1 MSDKI
6 KDANIEQENSVDKK
20 VFSKKK
26 KLIILIVSAVLCV
39 AIGGGALL
47 WYLLSP
53 KQPPQTSNAVKDNV
67 IHKID
72 GTLHKVNVSDSNVK
86 FVDNGES
93 EYKIYVDLSD
103 ESLKASINK
112 SASFVK
118 DQICNSSGVE
128 LAIDTELPSD
138 FSKNTYAIVYGFRR
152 AFEDLGLSMPAEDIA
167 TTGYYIKTI
176 GNLVFI
182 EANGSDGYRM
192 GGLAFLRE
200 VIGYDMIS
208 EDCVVYSREA
218 TTMPNMEIVER
229 PDFDY
234 RQIQNYYTGVESY
247 GMGMHTHTDLWIP
260 INGWDMHNS
269 LYYIPPETYKNK
281 YPEWYRSDF
290 EQPCYTAHG
299 NKVAYEALVETVFRV
314 VVQRMEECPTIEN
327 ISFTAMDGTGQ
338 DSCWC
343 DTCNEYKTLYGT
355 PAAACIYFM
364 NDLNK
369 MVQAYIQ
376 NNCPGRTLN
385 LVFFAYHDSE
395 PAPVERVK
403 YIDGSGNLIWA
414 DPIVDEN
421 GNYIPLKRYAR
432 DEKGHF
438 IKDANG
444 NYVYETDE
452 QGNYVYLTCDEHV
465 YPWLAPIY
473 SKFTS
478 SFYEDV
484 NKTYAQNVDL
494 WYTVS
499 SNVYLW
505 IYGTNFKYYLFPY
518 NNWSSSVE
526 TYRYLRGSGVKYI
539 WSQAQER
546 NQATAF
552 TDLKDYIDSKFF
564 FDVNSDY
571 DKVLSDY
578 FDNYYLDASKQ
589 MRDLFNLIQARSEY
603 LEETVSTISGGIY
616 DEIGEAELWPR
627 VLLEN
632 MLNLIDEAYKSVE
645 KYKYSNPQLYEN
657 LVKRIKQESIF
668 PRYVICMYYGD
679 YYANIQE
686 MRANFRDD
694 WNELGFSVHR
704 EHEGDMQSVF
714 TNDWGL

>member
-6 KDANIEQENSVDKK
+6 KDSNKK
-20 VFSKKK
+20 RN
-26 KLIILIVSAVLCV
+26 LIILILSTVICVSVGVGFL
-39 AIGGGALL
+39 IGSLR
-47 WYLLSP
+47 SSKETP
-53 KQPPQTSNAVKDNV
+53 KSCNPVKDNE
-67 IHKID
+67 IHYID
-72 GTLHKVNVSDSNVK
+72 GTLHKVNVSNSNVK
-86 FVDNGES
+86 FVVNGES
-93 EYKIYVDLSD
+93 DYKIYVDLSD
-103 ESLKASINK
+103 ETLKTAINK

-118 DQICNSSGVE
+118 EQVLNAAGVE
-128 LAIDTELPSD
+128 LEIDTELPSN
-138 FSKNTYAIVYGFRR
+138 FSKSTYAIVYGFRDEFS
-152 AFEDLGLSMPAEDIA
+152 ALGLAMPADDIA
-167 TTGYYIKTI
+167 TSGYYIKTVE
-176 GNLVFI
+176 NVVFI

-208 EDCVVYSREA
+208 EDCVVYARDA
-218 TTMPNMEIVER
+218 KTMPNMEIIER

-234 RQIQNYYTGVESY
+234 RQIQNYYTSIETY

-260 INGWDMHNS
+260 VNGWDMHNS
-269 LYYIPPETYKNK
+269 LYYIPPETYKTQ

-299 NKVAYEALVETVFRV
+299 NKVAYEKLVETVFRV
-314 VVQRMEECPTIEN
+314 VVKRMEECPSIEN

-343 DTCNEYKTLYGT
+343 ETCSEYKALYGT

-369 MVQAYIQ
+369 QVQAYIQ

-403 YIDGSGNLIWA
+403 YTDSQGNVIWG
-414 DPIVDEN
+414 DPIVDAK
-421 GNYIPLKRYAR
+421 GNYSPLKRYAR
-432 DEKGHF
+432 DENGHF
-438 IKDANG
+438 IKDFNG

-452 QGNYVYLTCDEHV
+452 QGKPVYLTCDEHV

-473 SKFTS
+473 SKFTA
-478 SFYEDV
+478 SFYEEV
-484 NKTYAQNVDL
+484 NKTYAQNVAL

-505 IYGTNFKYYLFPY
+505 LYGTNFKYYLFPY

-526 TYRYLRGSGVKYI
+526 TYRYMRESGVKYI

-571 DKVLSDY
+571 NQVLDDY
-578 FDNYYLDASKQ
+578 FNNYYLEASKP

-603 LEETVSTISGGIY
+603 LEETIPTISGGIY

-632 MLNLIDEAYKSVE
+632 MLDIIDQAYKAIE
-645 KYKYSNPQLYEN
+645 KYKISDPKLYES

-679 YYANIQE
+679 YYANIKE
-686 MRANFRDD
+686 MRISFRDD
-694 WNELGFSVHR
+694 WNALGFSVYR
-704 EHEGDMQSVF
+704 EHLGDMQSVF
-714 TNDWGL
+714 TNEWGL